1 MNIKQQRERAGLT
14 QSQLADLIQCDVR
27 SIQRYEAA
35 PEKVPA
41 PMLELMRIKLGELM
55 RITGRTICLD
65 SGIEHQTFEIPF
77 MGFYETLLSA
87 QLDDELERE
96 ELDVDAVDWQATRQ
110 RIAEKYAQTWLH
122 KVGLTGQFVEML
134 SPREYNFE
142 TDRIVVTVEH
152 GARLRE
158 LAGTAG
164 SRDFAAWVTENYST
178 RSGFV
183 SFVDPVATWG
193 NELDSKAYTLIFRY
207 LEQTEW
213 PEMPEAIID
222 ELLSNGVFELIEKE

>member
-1 MNIKQQRERAGLT
+1 MNVKQQRERAGLT
-14 QSQLADLIQCDVR
+14 QSELADLVMVSTRTIE
-27 SIQRYEAA
+27 RYEAGHR
-35 PEKVPA
+35 VPSA
-41 PMLELMRIKLGELM
+41 AMLELIRIKLSDLM
-55 RITGRTICLD
+55 RVTGRTICLD
-65 SGIEHQTFEIPF
+65 SGIEHQKLEIPF
-77 MGFYETLLSA
+77 MGFYQSVLEA
-87 QLDDELERE
+87 HLDDELEQE
-96 ELDVDAVDWQATRQ
+96 WLEVDWQATRQ

-158 LAGTAG
+158 LTSVAG

-178 RSGFV
+178 RSGFI

-193 NELDSKAYTLIFRY
+193 DELDSKAYTLIFQY

-222 ELLSNGVFELIEKE
+222 ELLSNGAFELIEKE

>member
-1 MNIKQQRERAGLT
+1 
-14 QSQLADLIQCDVR
+14 
-27 SIQRYEAA
+27 
-35 PEKVPA
+35 
-41 PMLELMRIKLGELM
+41 MLELMRIKLSELE
-55 RITGRTICLD
+55 RVTGRTICLD

-77 MGFYETLLSA
+77 MGFYQSVLEA
-87 QLDDELERE
+87 HLDDELEQE
-96 ELDVDAVDWQATRQ
+96 GLEVDAVDWAATRL

-122 KVGLTGQFVEML
+122 KMGLTGEFVEML

-142 TDRIVVTVEH
+142 TDRLVVTVEH

-158 LAGTAG
+158 LASVAG

-178 RSGFV
+178 RSGFI

-193 NELDSKAYTLIFRY
+193 ELDSKAYTLLFHY

-213 PEMPEAIID
+213 PEMPEQIID